1 MSNDIQSARNSQP
14 IHGLEQVEQ
23 RELVPQGTFQGR
35 KVTLLSSSEN
45 KQARMSSKREL
56 SEYLNQFASLES
68 CNQVLDFEKPTG
80 FEKQSAAIEKLFE
93 RKIDVIARSE
103 R

>member
-56 SEYLNQFASLES
+56 SECLNQFASLNLAIKS
-68 CNQVLDFEKPTG
+68 WILKSQLDLRSKALLSKSF
-80 FEKQSAAIEKLFE
+80 L
-93 RKIDVIARSE
+93 SE

>member
-14 IHGLEQVEQ
+14 IHGLEQVER

-56 SEYLNQFASLES
+56 SECLNQFASLES
-68 CNQVLDFEKPTG
+68 CNQVLD

-103 R
+103 K

>member
-23 RELVPQGTFQGR
+23 HELVPQGTFQGR

-56 SEYLNQFASLES
+56 SECLNQFASLES

>member
-14 IHGLEQVEQ
+14 IHGLEQVER

-45 KQARMSSKREL
+45 KQARMSQ
-56 SEYLNQFASLES
+56 SEN
-68 CNQVLDFEKPTG
+68 
-80 FEKQSAAIEKLFE
+80 
-93 RKIDVIARSE
+93 
-103 R
+103 